1 MSRDL
6 LIIEKIA
13 SKPAPTESAALVN
26 DIFGAA
32 FTRAHDFS
40 VSRSAFVDDFQR
52 VMRDA
57 IGLNLR
63 GDFAFQF
70 FAWLA
75 RCERSA
81 CKTQ

>member
-32 FTRAHDFS
+32 STRAHDFS
-40 VSRSAFVDDFQR
+40 VSGSALVDHFKR
-52 VMRDA
+52 VVLDA
-57 IGLNLR
+57 ISINLR
-63 GDFAFQF
+63 SNFALQF
-70 FAWLA
+70 FTRLA
-75 RCERSA
+75 RCESSA
-81 CKTQ
+81 RQTQ